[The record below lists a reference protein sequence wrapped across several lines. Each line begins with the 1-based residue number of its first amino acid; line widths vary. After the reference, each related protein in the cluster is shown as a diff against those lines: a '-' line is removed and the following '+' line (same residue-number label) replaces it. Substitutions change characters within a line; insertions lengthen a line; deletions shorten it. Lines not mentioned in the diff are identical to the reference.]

1 MKKLIAL
8 LLIGIFCFSMAGC
21 NNDRAFSLVGKWEMS
36 EYSDSANGTEFDS
49 TLSDDEKAYM
59 IFEEDSTFYTM
70 ELGLLDASGEWKLI
84 EDKFL
89 VFDFSGN
96 ELTLDITVES
106 TDIVLVEN
114 AGEYQRWR
122 RVD

>member
-1 MKKLIAL
+1 MKKLIVL
-8 LLIGIFCFSMAGC
+8 LLVGIFCFSIAGC

-36 EYSDSANGTEFDS
+36 NYSNSANGAEFDE
-49 TLSDDEKAYM
+49 TLSDDEKAYV

-70 ELGLLDASGEWKLI
+70 ELGMLDAGGKWKLL

-89 VFDFSGN
+89 VFDFNGN
-96 ELTLDITVES
+96 ELTLDITVEN
-106 TDIVLVEN
+106 TDMVIVEN